1 MNPILIGMLGISL
14 LGAPGAC
21 ELSAPPGVSADVSDR
36 AAAEAGVVRLSIEG
50 MTCGGCAISARIVLE
65 RLEGVEKADVDYERR
80 LAIVRYDDTK
90 VTPEQMVDA
99 LKQQLDYTAV
109 VVPEPPK

>member
-1 MNPILIGMLGISL
+1 MKPVLIGMLGISV
-14 LGAPGAC
+14 LGAPGAG
-21 ELSAPPGVSADVSDR
+21 ELCDARAAFADVSDR
-36 AAAEAGVVRLSIEG
+36 PAAETRLVRLSIEG

-80 LAIVRYDDTK
+80 LATIRYDDRV
-90 VTPEQMVDA
+90 VTPEQMVRA
-99 LKQQLDYTAV
+99 LKQKLDYTAV